1 MTLVA
6 GFVLVREVPQEE
18 YNAAE
23 TVPELCGIP
32 AHQTQAARL
41 KDLVEG
47 SQGVTDE

>member
-18 YNAAE
+18 YDAAE

-32 AHQTQAARL
+32 AHQAQAARL

>member
-18 YNAAE
+18 YDAAK

-32 AHQTQAARL
+32 AHQAQAVGL

-47 SQGVTDE
+47 SQGLTDE